1 MKEQEQ
7 KKTGLPAEQTAL
19 KKASDELIL
28 AVDAAE
34 RVANKLPFHR
44 QRNRRQK
51 RQKNG
56 EQFDSGVQ
64 EKIDS
69 LKRLTDNSSRRI
81 SVTCKMEDAVIDRA
95 FSRYAKKP

>member
-34 RVANKLPFHR
+34 KELQTSYR
-44 QRNRRQK
+44 
-51 RQKNG
+51 
-56 EQFDSGVQ
+56 S
-64 EKIDS
+64 
-69 LKRLTDNSSRRI
+69 
-81 SVTCKMEDAVIDRA
+81 M
-95 FSRYAKKP
+95 AK